1 MSFLMIQSKKQMT
14 GITQKNQDKKD
25 SLTQR
30 ENFRK
35 IFLNKNIYDLNS
47 SNVASKYKDS
57 KKLSSK
63 YNTLK
68 NSRK

>member
-1 MSFLMIQSKKQMT
+1 MIQSKKQMT

-57 KKLSSK
+57 KKLNSK

>member
-1 MSFLMIQSKKQMT
+1 MVQSRKQMT
-14 GITQKNQDKKD
+14 GITKKNQDKKD

-30 ENFRK
+30 DNFRK
-35 IFLNKNIYDLNS
+35 IFLNKYVYDLNS

>member
-1 MSFLMIQSKKQMT
+1 MVQSRKQMT

-30 ENFRK
+30 DNFRK
-35 IFLNKNIYDLNS
+35 IFLNKYVYDLNS

>member
-1 MSFLMIQSKKQMT
+1 MIQSKKQMT

>member
-1 MSFLMIQSKKQMT
+1 MVQSKKQMT

-35 IFLNKNIYDLNS
+35 IFLNKYVYDLNS

-57 KKLSSK
+57 KKLNSK

>member
-1 MSFLMIQSKKQMT
+1 MIQSKKQMT

-47 SNVASKYKDS
+47 SNVASKY
-57 KKLSSK
+57 
-63 YNTLK
+63 NTLK

>member
-1 MSFLMIQSKKQMT
+1 MIQSKKQMT

-35 IFLNKNIYDLNS
+35 IFLNKYVYDLNS

-57 KKLSSK
+57 KKLNSK